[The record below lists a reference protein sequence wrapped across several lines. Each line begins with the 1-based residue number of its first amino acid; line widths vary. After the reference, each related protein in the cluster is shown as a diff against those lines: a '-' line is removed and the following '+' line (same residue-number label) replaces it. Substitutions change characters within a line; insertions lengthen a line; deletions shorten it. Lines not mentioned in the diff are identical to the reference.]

1 MKQFFFLLL
10 CAFFTTGLTQARD
23 LPQSN
28 LESYEAWDPET
39 VHAFERILVQDG
51 GRVKPIY
58 TVSRFTL
65 MSFSGKSRA
74 KFETKDGEKHN
85 LHYSEWMLNVLF
97 RGEIAKDIPVF
108 VVDNSEAVVQIGV
121 SPKSKKRTVYSYN
134 DLVPGR
140 ARLAELAAQYNE
152 KHQKFVQSEKRDR
165 QFELDP
171 VEGMVRN
178 LGGNISSFEFLV
190 GQLGF
195 ARDGKILVNENILPQ
210 ELLDLA
216 AKTSPMKMLREMP
229 MPEMSIDQLVRVIQS
244 PPASDEAE
252 KTLQD
257 VFRLY
262 FFFANTSRGLNFFP
276 PQDREVETWLS
287 ASDVMIKGLE
297 SKEARPW
304 CADQLESIEKLVDAE
319 KEGEENF
326 RSAIDSFVESQHAV
340 SDPAGEGLYVDQE
353 ISLYRSM
360 PFHKA
365 LYFFVGAFLVLAFSW
380 LAPGSTFGKIMLI
393 IASAFALAGLVFD
406 VYGIW
411 LRCIV
416 RQRPPITNLYDTIIF
431 ITATAVFLGLLIE
444 LFTRIS
450 IGTLLAVIA
459 GVGGMFLS
467 IKYEAKEA
475 SDTMDPL
482 VAVLDTNF
490 WLATH
495 VTIINIGYAA
505 ALAAAVIG
513 VVYLGALYF
522 SKLRSMSLDTFAK
535 WHGIIFATVLVLFL
549 IIKVPSDKALQYLA
563 LYLGIAVVFYGAT
576 IPFRRES
583 DASGDQKNFF
593 RTLTRMNYGIICFCL
608 LFSLVGT
615 VLGGIW
621 ANYSWGRFWGWDPK
635 ENGALMI
642 CLWTLVI
649 LHGRMAGWI
658 RDLGVHMQSI
668 FLAIITTFSWWGV
681 NNLGVGLHSYG
692 FTEGVWGALYTSWAI
707 LGIFLFMGVVIW
719 FSNRAQ
725 KASRREAPASRKSTA
740 TA

>member
-1 MKQFFFLLL
+1 MKQALFLVIFLLL
-10 CAFFTTGLTQARD
+10 PLGFAEAREA
-23 LPQSN
+23 PKSG
-28 LESYEAWDPET
+28 LESYEAWDPEI
-39 VHAFERILVQDG
+39 VRAFERILVQDG

-65 MSFSGKSRA
+65 MQFSGKSRA

-134 DLVPGR
+134 DLLPGR

-152 KHQKFVQSEKRDR
+152 KHQKFIQSEKRDR

-171 VEGMVRN
+171 IEGMVRN

-229 MPEMSIDQLVRVIQS
+229 MPEMSIDQLVQIIQQ
-244 PPASDEAE
+244 PPSQDEAE

-276 PQDREVETWLS
+276 PQDREIETWLS

-297 SKEARPW
+297 NKEARPW

-319 KEGEENF
+319 KEGDEAF
-326 RSAIDSFVESQHAV
+326 KTAINSFVDSQHEI
-340 SDPAGEGLYVDQE
+340 SDPANEGLYVDQE
-353 ISLYRSM
+353 IALYRSM

-365 LYFFVGAFLVLAFSW
+365 LYFFIGAFLVLAISW
-380 LAPGSTFGKIMLI
+380 FAPGSTFGKAMLV
-393 IASAFALAGLVFD
+393 IASVLAFAGLIYD

-444 LFTRIS
+444 VFTRIS
-450 IGTLLAVIA
+450 IGTLIAVIA

-475 SDTMDPL
+475 ADTMDPL

-495 VTIINIGYAA
+495 VTIINMGYAA
-505 ALAAAVIG
+505 ALLAAIIG
-513 VVYLGALYF
+513 VIYLIVRF
-522 SKLRSMSLDTFAK
+522 IMTFQGK
-535 WHGIIFATVLVLFL
+535 E
-549 IIKVPSDKALQYLA
+549 DK
-563 LYLGIAVVFYGAT
+563 
-576 IPFRRES
+576 S
-583 DASGDQKNFF
+583 FF
-593 RTLTRMNYGIICFCL
+593 RILTRMNYGIICFCL

-668 FLAIITTFSWWGV
+668 ILAIITTFSWWGV

-692 FTEGVWGALYTSWAI
+692 FTEGVWGALYTSWAV
-707 LGIFLFMGVVIW
+707 LGVFLLMGVVIW
-719 FSNRAQ
+719 FSDRSK
-725 KASRREAPASRKSTA
+725 KAAKRVA
-740 TA
+740 TDSNIPPVPTQ

>member
-1 MKQFFFLLL
+1 MKKVTLLL
-10 CAFFTTGLTQARD
+10 LSLLLPLGLAEAREA
-23 LPQSN
+23 PKSG
-28 LESYEAWDPET
+28 LESYEAWDSEI
-39 VHAFERILVQDG
+39 VQAFERILVQDG

-65 MSFSGKSRA
+65 MQFSGKSRA

-85 LHYSEWMLNVLF
+85 LHYSEWMLNALF

-108 VVDNSEAVVQIGV
+108 VIDNSEAVVQIGV

-134 DLVPGR
+134 DLLPGR

-152 KHQKFVQSEKRDR
+152 KHQKFIQSEKRDR
-165 QFELDP
+165 QYELDP
-171 VEGMVRN
+171 IEGMVRN

-229 MPEMSIDQLVRVIQS
+229 MPEMSIEQLVQVIQQ
-244 PPASDEAE
+244 PPSQDEAE

-276 PQDREVETWLS
+276 PQDRKIETWLS
-287 ASDVMIKGLE
+287 ASDLMTRGLE

-304 CADQLESIEKLVDAE
+304 CAGQLESIEKLVDAE
-319 KEGEENF
+319 KDGDEAF
-326 RSAIDSFVESQHAV
+326 KTAINNFVESQHEI
-340 SDPAGEGLYVDQE
+340 SDPANQGLYVDQE
-353 ISLYRSM
+353 ISLYRNM

-365 LYFFVGAFLVLAFSW
+365 LYYFIGAFIILAISW
-380 LAPGSTFGKIMLI
+380 FAPGSTFGKVTLV
-393 IASAFALAGLVFD
+393 IASLLALTGLVYD

-411 LRCIV
+411 LRSIV

-475 SDTMDPL
+475 ADTMDPL

-495 VTIINIGYAA
+495 VTIINMGYAA
-505 ALAAAVIG
+505 ALLAAII
-513 VVYLGALYF
+513 
-522 SKLRSMSLDTFAK
+522 
-535 WHGIIFATVLVLFL
+535 GIIYL
-549 IIKVPSDKALQYLA
+549 IVRFIMTFQGKEDK
-563 LYLGIAVVFYGAT
+563 
-576 IPFRRES
+576 S
-583 DASGDQKNFF
+583 FF
-593 RTLTRMNYGIICFCL
+593 RILTRMNYGIICFCL

-668 FLAIITTFSWWGV
+668 ILAIITTFSWWGV

-692 FTEGVWGALYTSWAI
+692 FTEGVWGTLYASWAV

-719 FSNRAQ
+719 FSDRAK
-725 KASRREAPASRKSTA
+725 KAARREAAESNIPPIPSQ
-740 TA
+740 